1 MILSENQKI
10 LVRKWS
16 KDLDTSAVIFDNWG
30 NDLEFKDTGQIKDSV
45 GSCWHFLKIVSEIK
59 PSLY

>member
-45 GSCWHFLKIVSEIK
+45 GITG
-59 PSLY
+59 PSSNVHWGL